1 MNVSVVEAAQTTRK
15 INIGR
20 NVELVAR
27 KQKRMERRTKARNVM
42 EKANEKLKVKEHIK
56 IKVRRQRKSTPKLV
70 WTRCEQQQLE
80 TATVYSKGIVWLWT
94 VGPTCGSN
102 TRKTNQ

>member
-1 MNVSVVEAAQTTRK
+1 
-15 INIGR
+15 
-20 NVELVAR
+20 
-27 KQKRMERRTKARNVM
+27 MERRTKARKVS
-42 EKANEKLKVKEHIK
+42 EKAKEKLKVKENIK

-80 TATVYSKGIVWLWT
+80 TAKVYSKGIVSLWT